1 MFAMRACRSS
11 IMIGKTLTVKQMEK
25 AVRNM
30 GTIDKPWNC
39 PHGRPTMR
47 HLMSL
52 GSWDEYDEHSL
63 SNERHIDMEDSRSP
77 WQRFCDL
84 QNQEEGYEEGEAGEE

>member
-1 MFAMRACRSS
+1 
-11 IMIGKTLTVKQMEK
+11 
-25 AVRNM
+25 M

-52 GSWDEYDEHSL
+52 GQWNEWDEFGDDDEGLGPDETRSSDSL
-63 SNERHIDMEDSRSP
+63 SAWREFFEENEGSGEDEGDEGTDADEDM
-77 WQRFCDL
+77 
-84 QNQEEGYEEGEAGEE
+84 NEGDKTDEGESEA

>member
-1 MFAMRACRSS
+1 
-11 IMIGKTLTVKQMEK
+11 
-25 AVRNM
+25 M

-52 GSWDEYDEHSL
+52 GQWDEWDEFGGGLEDGDQTAVDRLGVWRDYLGEMGQDSEEEVL
-63 SNERHIDMEDSRSP
+63 DEDGDVMES
-77 WQRFCDL
+77 
-84 QNQEEGYEEGEAGEE
+84 